1 MAKYRITGPDGAVY
15 EVNAPE
21 DATDEQ
27 VLAYVRQNSG
37 KPKKT
42 IQAPKQ
48 PEYDPTDGMSGPQ
61 LFAAGVGKSIY
72 DTGRGIKQLTGGMS
86 RAEVDEQRKLDAPLM
101 RRGAGMA
108 GNITGTVAQVVT
120 PGAMALRYAS
130 AAPKVA
136 GAVRAATLP
145 TTIAGNAAQGA
156 VIGAVQPVGTG
167 DSRMVNAGVGGVG
180 GAAGSAIPKG
190 LGALYRGTGSYI
202 GKITP
207 IGVDRRAAR
216 ILLAESQN
224 PQALMNP
231 QPSAI
236 PGVQRTLAE
245 ETLDPGIARL
255 ERNARSTGRGF
266 DQIDRANNAARIEAL
281 RGFAGDE
288 AQIAALEAS
297 RDQAASPLLRMAM
310 QANGVDTS
318 RLLSQLDR
326 AVTKYEGRPAVQQ
339 TLKDVQSLL
348 TRPATAAEK
357 AASPNWPDMVPRDEL
372 SQLYNVR
379 KTLGDL
385 MSGKLAGEK
394 PHAQAATREL
404 IAIRNGLDRVMT
416 KASPEFGQYLD
427 TYRQGSRAV
436 NRAQLGQQLIEGSGG
451 NILDPVT
458 GLPTL
463 TPASFGRNANNL
475 DAAAAKATGFRKA
488 RAESILEPQDL
499 DTIRAV
505 QDDLNRRSFAATAG
519 SGGNSQTFERMA
531 MNDRLA
537 GGFASRIP
545 FIGRAVEYLGQI
557 GETRL
562 QAKLGE
568 MLADPSRA
576 RAILANL
583 PDSDR
588 RIVEDALRRVGGTTG
603 AVTPAIAE

>member
-15 EVNAPE
+15 EVSAP
-21 DATDEQ
+21 DGATEAQ

-42 IQAPKQ
+42 VQAPRQ
-48 PEYDPTDGMSGPQ
+48 PESDPTEGMSGPE

-72 DTGRGIKQLTGGMS
+72 DTGRGVKQLFGGLS
-86 RAEVDEQRKLDAPLM
+86 QAEVDEQRKLDAPLM
-101 RRGAGMA
+101 RRGAGLA
-108 GNITGTVAQVVT
+108 GNVTGTVAQVVV
-120 PGAMALRYAS
+120 PGAVATRAAS
-130 AAPKVA
+130 AAPKIA
-136 GAVRAATLP
+136 GAVRAASLP

-156 VIGAVQPVGTG
+156 AIGAVQPVGTG
-167 DSRMVNAGVGGVG
+167 DSRLANMAFGGAA

-216 ILLAESQN
+216 ILLAEAQN
-224 PQALMNP
+224 PQALTAP
-231 QPSAI
+231 QTSAI

-266 DQIDRANNAARIEAL
+266 DQLDRANNAARVQAL
-281 RGFAGDE
+281 RTFAGDE
-288 AQIAALEAS
+288 SQVAALEAA
-297 RDQAASPLLRMAM
+297 RDQQASPLLRMAM
-310 QANGVDTS
+310 QANGADTS
-318 RLLSQLDR
+318 RLLSQIDR
-326 AVTKYEGRPAVQQ
+326 AIGKYEGRPAVQQ
-339 TLKDVQSLL
+339 TLRDVQELMS
-348 TRPATAAEK
+348 RPATAAEK
-357 AASPNWPDMVPRDEL
+357 AASPNWPALVPRDEVA
-372 SQLYNVR
+372 QLYNAR

-394 PHAQAATREL
+394 PHTQAATREL
-404 IAIRNGLDRVMT
+404 IAIRNGLDRVMS

-427 TYRQGSRAV
+427 AYREGSKAV
-436 NRAQLGQQLIEGSGG
+436 NRAQLGQQLIEGGGG

-463 TPASFGRNANNL
+463 TAGSFGRQANNL
-475 DAAAAKATGFRKA
+475 DATAAKATGFRKA
-488 RAESILEPQDL
+488 RADSILQPQDL
-499 DTIRAV
+499 DTVRAV

-545 FIGRAVEYLGQI
+545 IIGRAVEYLGQI
-557 GETRL
+557 GEARL

-568 MLADPSRA
+568 MLADPSKA

-588 RIVEDALRRVGGTTG
+588 RLIEDALRRVGGTSG
-603 AVTPAIAE
+603 AVAPAITE

>member
-21 DATDEQ
+21 GATEDQ
-27 VLAYVRQNSG
+27 VLAYVRQSSG

-42 IQAPKQ
+42 VQAAKQ
-48 PEYDPTDGMSGPQ
+48 PEHDPTEGMSGPE
-61 LFAAGVGKSIY
+61 LFAAGIGKSIY
-72 DTGRGIKQLTGGMS
+72 DTGRGVKQLFGGLS
-86 RAEVDEQRKLDAPLM
+86 REQVDEQRRLDAPLA

-108 GNITGTVAQVVT
+108 GNIAGTVAQVVV
-120 PGAMALRYAS
+120 PGGAAVRGAS
-130 AAPKVA
+130 AAPRAA
-136 GAVRAATLP
+136 GAVRAAALP
-145 TTIAGNAAQGA
+145 STIAGNAVQGA
-156 VIGAVQPVGTG
+156 VIGAVQPVGSG
-167 DSRMVNAGVGGVG
+167 DSRLANMLLGGG
-180 GAAGSAIPKG
+180 AGAAGSAIPKG
-190 LGALYRGTGSYI
+190 IGALYRGTGSYI

-207 IGVDRRAAR
+207 MGVERRAAR
-216 ILLAESQN
+216 VLMAEAQN
-224 PQALMNP
+224 PQALLTA
-231 QPSAI
+231 QPSTI

-266 DQIDRANNAARIEAL
+266 DQLDRANNAARVQAL

-288 AQIAALEAS
+288 AQIAQLEAA
-297 RDQAASPLLRMAM
+297 RDQAANPLLRQAM
-310 QANGVDTS
+310 QATGADTS
-318 RLLSQLDR
+318 RLLTRIDR
-326 AVTKYEGRPAVQQ
+326 AVGRYEGRPAVQQ
-339 TLKDVQSLL
+339 TLRDVRQLL

-357 AASPNWPDMVPRDEL
+357 AASPNWPDLVPRDEVA
-372 SQLYNVR
+372 QLYNVR

-394 PHAQAATREL
+394 PYAQAATREL
-404 IAIRNGLDRVMT
+404 IAIRNGLDRVMG

-427 TYRQGSRAV
+427 AYRDGSRAV
-436 NRAQLGQQLIEGSGG
+436 NRAQLGQQLIEGGGG

-463 TPASFGRNANNL
+463 TAGSFGRQANNL
-475 DAAAAKATGFRKA
+475 DATAAKATGFRKA
-488 RAESILEPQDL
+488 RAESILQPEDL
-499 DTIRAV
+499 ATVRAV

-531 MNDRLA
+531 LNDRLA
-537 GGFASRIP
+537 GGFAARIP
-545 FIGRAVEYLGQI
+545 VIGRVAEYLGQI

-568 MLADPSRA
+568 MLADPSKA

-583 PDSDR
+583 PASDR
-588 RIVEDALRRVGGTTG
+588 RLVEDAFRRVGGTAG
-603 AVTPAIAE
+603 AVAPALAE

>member
-21 DATDEQ
+21 GATEDQ
-27 VLAYVRQNSG
+27 VLAYVRQSSG

-42 IQAPKQ
+42 VQAAKQ
-48 PEYDPTDGMSGPQ
+48 PEYDPTDGMSGPE
-61 LFAAGVGKSIY
+61 LFAAGIGKSIY
-72 DTGRGIKQLTGGMS
+72 DTGRGVKQLFGGLS
-86 RAEVDEQRKLDAPLM
+86 REQVDEQRRLDAPLT

-108 GNITGTVAQVVT
+108 GNIAGTVAQVVV
-120 PGAMALRYAS
+120 PGGAAVRGAS
-130 AAPKVA
+130 AAPRVA
-136 GAVRAATLP
+136 GAVRAAALP
-145 TTIAGNAAQGA
+145 STIAGNAVQGA
-156 VIGAVQPVGTG
+156 VIGAVQPVGSG
-167 DSRMVNAGVGGVG
+167 DSRLANMLLGGG
-180 GAAGSAIPKG
+180 AGAAGSAIPKG
-190 LGALYRGTGSYI
+190 IGALYRGTGSYI

-207 IGVDRRAAR
+207 MGVERRAAR
-216 ILLAESQN
+216 VLMAEAQN
-224 PQALMNP
+224 PQALLTA
-231 QPSAI
+231 QPSTI

-266 DQIDRANNAARIEAL
+266 DQLDRANNAARVQAL

-288 AQIAALEAS
+288 AQIAQLEAA
-297 RDQAASPLLRMAM
+297 RDQAANPLLRQAM
-310 QANGVDTS
+310 QATGADAS
-318 RLLSQLDR
+318 RLLSQIDR
-326 AVTKYEGRPAVQQ
+326 AVQRFEGRPAVQQ
-339 TLKDVQSLL
+339 TLRDVQQLL

-357 AASPNWPDMVPRDEL
+357 AASPNWPDLVPRDEVA
-372 SQLYNVR
+372 QLYNVR

-394 PHAQAATREL
+394 PYAQAATREL
-404 IAIRNGLDRVMT
+404 IAIRNGLDRVMG

-427 TYRQGSRAV
+427 AYRDGSRAV
-436 NRAQLGQQLIEGSGG
+436 NRAQLGQQLIEGGGG

-463 TPASFGRNANNL
+463 TAGSFGRQANNL
-475 DAAAAKATGFRKA
+475 DATAAKATGFRKA
-488 RAESILEPQDL
+488 RAESILQPEDL
-499 DTIRAV
+499 ATVRAV

-531 MNDRLA
+531 LNDRLA
-537 GGFASRIP
+537 GGFAARIP
-545 FIGRAVEYLGQI
+545 VIGRVAEYLGQI

-568 MLADPSRA
+568 MLADPSKA

-583 PDSDR
+583 PASDR
-588 RIVEDALRRVGGTTG
+588 RLVEDAFRRVGGTAG
-603 AVTPAIAE
+603 AVAPALAE

>member
-21 DATDEQ
+21 GATDEQ

-42 IQAPKQ
+42 VQAPKQ
-48 PEYDPTDGMSGPQ
+48 PEYDPTEGMSGPQ

-72 DTGRGIKQLTGGMS
+72 DTGRGIKQLVGGMS
-86 RAEVDEQRKLDAPLM
+86 REQVDEQRKLDAPLM

-108 GNITGTVAQVVT
+108 GNVAGTVSQVLI
-120 PGAMALRYAS
+120 PGGAAMRYAS
-130 AAPKVA
+130 VAPKAA

-156 VIGAVQPVGTG
+156 VIGAVQPVGAG
-167 DSRMVNAGVGGVG
+167 DSRLANIALGGAA

-190 LGALYRGTGSYI
+190 LGALYRGTGSYL
-202 GKITP
+202 GKVTP

-216 ILLAESQN
+216 ILMAEAQN
-224 PQALMNP
+224 PQALMAP

-266 DQIDRANNAARIEAL
+266 DQIDRANNAARVQAL

-288 AQIAALEAS
+288 AQVVALEAA
-297 RDQAASPLLRMAM
+297 RDQAANPLLREAM
-310 QANGVDTS
+310 QATGADTS
-318 RLLSQLDR
+318 RLLSQIDR
-326 AVTKYEGRPAVQQ
+326 AIGKYEGRPAVQQ
-339 TLKDVQSLL
+339 TLRDVQDLL
-348 TRPATAAEK
+348 SRPASAAEK
-357 AASPNWPDMVPRDEL
+357 AASPNWPDMVPRDEVA
-372 SQLYNVR
+372 QLYNVR

-404 IAIRNGLDRVMT
+404 IAIRNGLDRVMG
-416 KASPEFGQYLD
+416 KASPEFSQYLN
-427 TYRQGSRAV
+427 TYREGSRAV
-436 NRAQLGQQLIEGSGG
+436 NRAQLGQQLIEGGGG

-463 TPASFGRNANNL
+463 TAGSFGRQANNL
-475 DAAAAKATGFRKA
+475 DATAAKATGFRKA
-488 RAESILEPQDL
+488 RADSILQPEDL
-499 DTIRAV
+499 ATVRAV

-531 MNDRLA
+531 LNDRLA

-545 FIGRAVEYLGQI
+545 IIGRAVEYLGQM
-557 GETRL
+557 GESRL

-568 MLADPSRA
+568 MLADPSKA

-588 RIVEDALRRVGGTTG
+588 RLIEDALRRAGGTAG
-603 AVTPAIAE
+603 AVSPALTE